1 MSIVSR
7 TGMFALAA
15 VTALAFAGLS
25 VTDASAK
32 PNWGGGGGNWGGG
45 GGKWGG
51 GKWGGGGNWGGG
63 GKWGGGWGG
72 GKWGGGWGGGWGCG
86 KWGCGNHWGHHHWR
100 WRRHFYYAA
109 PAIATGYVGYRAAQ
123 PNLCTCL
130 TKEYT
135 PEGQVVFK
143 DRCTNEMAMAPVPGV
158 QQQGAAPSPQNFA
171 GRTFQDFQN
180 AQQGQPQR

>member
-15 VTALAFAGLS
+15 VAALAFAGLS

-45 GGKWGG
+45 GGKWG
-51 GKWGGGGNWGGG
+51 
-63 GKWGGGWGG
+63 
-72 GKWGGGWGGGWGCG
+72 
-86 KWGCGNHWGHHHWR
+86 CGNHWGHNHWR

-180 AQQGQPQR
+180 AQQGQPPQQR